1 MSLPWIVAVLIL
13 AVGSVSVMVVARTIQ
28 REVEALRASTV
39 ALRDTRAGAQRLAL
53 EAAEAQR
60 RRRQVAES
68 LGRIPRR

>member
-1 MSLPWIVAVLIL
+1 MSTSWIVAVLIL
-13 AVGSVSVMVVARTIQ
+13 AIGSIAVAFVARAFH

-39 ALRDTRAGAQRLAL
+39 ALRDTRAGARELAT